1 MWALICLEVTAGAPC
16 IQDGTLVLGMA
27 LVMDGML
34 VSETLIGV
42 ILSGDQDGVVTASVG
57 IDLTGATAMLGV
69 TEMALMMVIT
79 MEETTMETMNM

>member
-1 MWALICLEVTAGAPC
+1 MF
-16 IQDGTLVLGMA
+16 
-27 LVMDGML
+27 
-34 VSETLIGV
+34 
-42 ILSGDQDGVVTASVG
+42 GDQGGVATASVG